1 MNESHIT
8 VHGYVAA
15 TPIVRKV
22 GEHSVANFRIGVT
35 PRKLEK
41 ASGEWHDAET
51 QWYAVSAWRN
61 LGDNVGRSLRRGDP
75 VIVQG
80 RLTARTWINA
90 QHQEVVAHDIEATF
104 VGHDLR
110 RGVSTFFKT
119 ASAEMPASSV
129 STVPPGAEGD
139 DRLQSMAEPDM
150 ERLPSDLTSLIDGSG
165 QDGATEA
172 GEPPRETAGRADWSA
187 PLQDAPAWSGAA

>member
-8 VHGYVAA
+8 VHGYVVA
-15 TPIVRKV
+15 TPVVRTV

-41 ASGEWHDAET
+41 TSGEWRDAET
-51 QWYAVSAWRN
+51 QWYAVSAWRA

-110 RGVSTFFKT
+110 RGVTTFFKT
-119 ASAEMPASSV
+119 ATDAGQPPAQAPV
-129 STVPPGAEGD
+129 DTRDGEDTVP
-139 DRLQSMAEPDM
+139 EPQ
-150 ERLPSDLTSLIDGSG
+150 LPSDLEDLI
-165 QDGATEA
+165 A
-172 GEPPRETAGRADWSA
+172 GDAEVPVEKAGPADWSA
-187 PLQDAPAWSGAA
+187 PLADAPAWSGAA